1 MIKKNNLLCLKVM
14 PAAACICGLL
24 LNGCSNI
31 GLAQESSFESAYENV
46 EEEEPVNIYTSN
58 ATVIVQEV
66 DAQSQTVTVHM
77 VEKNESRTFDYTGG
91 TLVQDKYGSMLS
103 MAQINPGDIADIQY
117 NNDLEKIGSMMLSAD
132 AWSREDISKY
142 DLDIGND
149 SATIGSESF
158 NMAYNVQI
166 FSEGRSI
173 GTEQII
179 HQDVLS
185 FQGMGSSILSITV
198 DQGHGYL
205 KLENDQAVVGGWI
218 EIGQV
223 LISQIMP
230 DMLFTV
236 PEGSYTVR
244 FSGTGVEETREVVI
258 ERNKE
263 TVLDLSD
270 IEIPQPEKG
279 LVTIKVTPQ
288 SAKVFI
294 DEKEVETTYPV
305 RVPLGLHKIT
315 AKASGYDTVSEYFE
329 VDGED
334 MTVSLELGQ
343 TKTVSGNGIFSEEE
357 TEAKITIQAPAG
369 VEVYQDN
376 LYMGIAPVTYK
387 KTAGDHVITLRKQG
401 YITRSH
407 DITVPDDG
415 RDALYSFPDL
425 EPENANTVS
434 GNNIGGN
441 TASGNSVSGNALN
454 DNKNNG
460 TSGNGSSDNNSSGNG
475 TTSGDKE
482 QDTVSGNTV
491 SGNSV
496 DEEVEDVEKKGNLS
510 Q

>member
-1 MIKKNNLLCLKVM
+1 M
-14 PAAACICGLL
+14 
-24 LNGCSNI
+24 
-31 GLAQESSFESAYENV
+31 
-46 EEEEPVNIYTSN
+46 
-58 ATVIVQEV
+58 
-66 DAQSQTVTVHM
+66 
-77 VEKNESRTFDYTGG
+77 
-91 TLVQDKYGSMLS
+91 
-103 MAQINPGDIADIQY
+103 
-117 NNDLEKIGSMMLSAD
+117 
-132 AWSREDISKY
+132 
-142 DLDIGND
+142 
-149 SATIGSESF
+149 
-158 NMAYNVQI
+158 
-166 FSEGRSI
+166 
-173 GTEQII
+173 
-179 HQDVLS
+179 
-185 FQGMGSSILSITV
+185 

-357 TEAKITIQAPAG
+357 TEAKITIQAPAD

>member
-1 MIKKNNLLCLKVM
+1 MIKKNSFLCLS
-14 PAAACICGLL
+14 AAVCICGLF
-24 LNGCSNI
+24 LNGCSSI
-31 GLAQESSFESAYENV
+31 GLAQESTFESAYENV
-46 EEEEPVNIYTSN
+46 EEEPVDIYTSN
-58 ATVIVQEV
+58 ATVIVKEV
-66 DAQSQTVTVHM
+66 DTQGQTVTVHM
-77 VEKNESRTFDYTGG
+77 IERNESRTFDYTGA
-91 TLVQDKYGSMLS
+91 TSIQDKYGSMMS

-117 NNDLEKIGSMMLSAD
+117 NNDLEKIGSMTLSSD

-142 DLDIGND
+142 DLDTGND
-149 SATIGSESF
+149 SAMIGSESF
-158 NMAYNVQI
+158 SMDNNVQV
-166 FSEGRSI
+166 FSQGQPI
-173 GTEQII
+173 DTDQII

-185 FQGMGSSILSITV
+185 FQGMGSSIMSITV

-205 KLENDQAVVGGWI
+205 KLENDQAVIGGWI
-218 EIGQV
+218 EIGQA

-263 TVLDLSD
+263 TVLDLGD

-279 LVTIKVTPQ
+279 LVTIRVTPE

-294 DEKEVETTYPV
+294 DEKAVETAYPV
-305 RVPLGLHKIT
+305 RLSIGIHQIT

-343 TKTVSGNGIFSEEE
+343 TKETVSGNGVFTEEE
-357 TEAKITIQAPAG
+357 PDANITIQAPAD

-387 KTAGDHVITLRKQG
+387 KTAGDHVITLRKAG
-401 YITRSH
+401 YVTRSH
-407 DITVPDDG
+407 DITVPDDD

-425 EPENANTVS
+425 EPEGKDTVSGNSLNGNTVS
-434 GNNIGGN
+434 GN
-441 TASGNSVSGNALN
+441 SVS
-454 DNKNNG
+454 D
-460 TSGNGSSDNNSSGNG
+460 TSSGNK
-475 TTSGDKE
+475 D
-482 QDTVSGNTV
+482 QNTVSGNTV

-496 DEEVEDVEKKGNLS
+496 DNKEEDVEKKGN
-510 Q
+510 